1 MRIELQKISEA
12 IQASQQIVIF
22 THVSVDGDCL
32 GSSIALALALT
43 SMNKQVHI
51 LSEAPVP
58 GSLEFLP
65 GKEFVVKQLP
75 ENFKPDLSISV
86 DCGDKE
92 RFIDR
97 EAVYD
102 SAEITANIDHH
113 RTNIGFAKLNCVDK
127 HRSSTAELVF
137 ELIKGL
143 SAEVTAEIAT
153 CIYVGLV
160 TDTGGFRFGNTNAE
174 THMCAAELLGY
185 GIDVASISEE
195 CFNYTTESIL
205 RLKVR
210 ALNSLQLEYEKRLA
224 IVTVRETDFIEC
236 GADKSETE
244 GFADF
249 GRALST
255 VVASVCLRE
264 FEKNKIRVSM
274 RSKGDYN
281 VAKIAT
287 NFGGGGHINAAG
299 CSIDDTLENAKARI
313 IAAFEDLK
321 NR

>member
-113 RTNIGFAKLNCVDK
+113 RTCLLYTSPSPRDRQKS
-127 HRSSTAELVF
+127 RMPSSA
-137 ELIKGL
+137 
-143 SAEVTAEIAT
+143 
-153 CIYVGLV
+153 
-160 TDTGGFRFGNTNAE
+160 
-174 THMCAAELLGY
+174 
-185 GIDVASISEE
+185 
-195 CFNYTTESIL
+195 
-205 RLKVR
+205 
-210 ALNSLQLEYEKRLA
+210 
-224 IVTVRETDFIEC
+224 
-236 GADKSETE
+236 
-244 GFADF
+244 
-249 GRALST
+249 
-255 VVASVCLRE
+255 
-264 FEKNKIRVSM
+264 
-274 RSKGDYN
+274 
-281 VAKIAT
+281 
-287 NFGGGGHINAAG
+287 
-299 CSIDDTLENAKARI
+299 
-313 IAAFEDLK
+313 
-321 NR
+321 